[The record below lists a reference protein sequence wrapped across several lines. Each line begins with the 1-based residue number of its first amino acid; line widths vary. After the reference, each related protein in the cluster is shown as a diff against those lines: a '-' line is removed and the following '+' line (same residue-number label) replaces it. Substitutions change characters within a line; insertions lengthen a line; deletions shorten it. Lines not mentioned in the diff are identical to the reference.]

1 MNLRINRKD
10 AVIYPDISRVF
21 ARFFFNGEDR
31 AERLIKNILAMP
43 ESEVEVLLMQT
54 LREFS
59 KRHRSITA
67 IFKRHFKKVKHIVD
81 RVNTGKSVSEIKK
94 LLIGSYFTME
104 YAVESAALFNPSIVE
119 DIDQSGLQ
127 KGEVRVIL
135 SLRATGEGH
144 I

>member
-43 ESEVEVLLMQT
+43 ESEAEVLLTQI

-81 RVNTGKSVSEIKK
+81 RVNTGKVCPKSRNCSSVPI
-94 LLIGSYFTME
+94 
-104 YAVESAALFNPSIVE
+104 
-119 DIDQSGLQ
+119 LQ
-127 KGEVRVIL
+127 WNMRL
-135 SLRATGEGH
+135 SRLH
-144 I
+144 F